1 MNILNEGAS
10 GYFSRPQHIL
20 DPQLFDG
27 TELKPSVREQIL
39 EPFFS
44 HMETMTK
51 NPRNW
56 IMLWLAGS
64 GITYQWAAN
73 RGNGDL
79 DVMLGFDFGK
89 FVTDNPDYG
98 YMSREEI
105 ASSIDSMLKKH
116 LWPKTAH
123 TVFEPGG
130 RAYEVT
136 YYLNPVVENFDE
148 SINNIH
154 PYAAYNLSEGHWTVE
169 PMKDSGFPKA
179 FPTDFERVATEN
191 RETAEQL
198 VSRYKY
204 LQSQLG
210 TTYPNSPQFHNLS
223 ASKKLLV
230 QHIKTMYDTIHLG
243 RQQAFTATGEGFG
256 DFYNFQW
263 QAAKR
268 DGIISSFNEIL
279 NKEN

>member
-44 HMETMTK
+44 HMETMAK

-98 YMSREEI
+98 YISREEI
-105 ASSIDSMLKKH
+105 
-116 LWPKTAH
+116 
-123 TVFEPGG
+123 
-130 RAYEVT
+130 
-136 YYLNPVVENFDE
+136 
-148 SINNIH
+148 
-154 PYAAYNLSEGHWTVE
+154 
-169 PMKDSGFPKA
+169 
-179 FPTDFERVATEN
+179 
-191 RETAEQL
+191 
-198 VSRYKY
+198 
-204 LQSQLG
+204 
-210 TTYPNSPQFHNLS
+210 
-223 ASKKLLV
+223 
-230 QHIKTMYDTIHLG
+230 
-243 RQQAFTATGEGFG
+243 
-256 DFYNFQW
+256 
-263 QAAKR
+263 
-268 DGIISSFNEIL
+268 
-279 NKEN
+279 